1 VASAEQR
8 LIARSSYAQT
18 LNLGDAGLDVPAG
31 TTTSWAVPNVH
42 QGIRVFG
49 LSPSNYA
56 AYGVSVLNDLG
67 NNYSVNEDDV
77 GGYVQFEFGFDA
89 GPVPIRGNVGVRYVE
104 TKQEAT
110 GWARLSTG
118 NQLLSIENDYDN
130 TLPALNLVAEVTDEF
145 LVRFGAA
152 KVMTRPGL
160 GQLNPGLSLSI
171 AGNNRT
177 VTAGN
182 PFLEPFEAD
191 AYDLSFEWY
200 FAQESLLSLALFY
213 KDIGTFVQTI
223 RETGPFSSNP
233 FGLPE
238 SSALATCQ
246 AAGTV
251 DPATC
256 LNDWGFNIPTNTP
269 GGDLQGLEVSY
280 QQPFSFL
287 PGALSNFG
295 LLLNFT
301 YVDSE
306 VQYLNTAGVVVAEE
320 TLAGLSKRA
329 ANATVYFDNGTFSA
343 RVSAAYRD
351 EYLTTI
357 PGRNSSPLLGQQAVG
372 QNDVEGTA
380 ETLNLDFSSSWAVND
395 NLDLTFEALNLTD
408 EFEDQ
413 WISSTANRSVYY
425 HHTGRQYFLGARYKF

>member
-1 VASAEQR
+1 M
-8 LIARSSYAQT
+8 
-18 LNLGDAGLDVPAG
+18 N
-31 TTTSWAVPNVH
+31 WAVPDVH

-49 LSPSNYA
+49 LSPANYA
-56 AYGVSVLNDLG
+56 AYGVSVQNDLG
-67 NNYSVNEDDV
+67 SNFGVNEEDM
-77 GGYVQFEFGFDA
+77 GGYVQFEFGLDV
-89 GPVPIRGNVGVRYVE
+89 GPVPVRGNVGVRYVE
-104 TKQEAT
+104 TKQETT
-110 GWARLSTG
+110 GWARLAGG
-118 NQLLSIENDYDN
+118 NQLLTIENTYDN
-130 TLPALNLVAEVTDEF
+130 TLPSLNLVAEVTDEF
-145 LVRFGAA
+145 LIRFGAA

-182 PFLEPFEAD
+182 PFLKPFEAD
-191 AYDLSFEWY
+191 SYDLSFEWY

-233 FGLPE
+233 FGLPD
-238 SSALATCQ
+238 SAAIAACA

-251 DPATC
+251 DPAAC

-269 GGDLQGLEVSY
+269 GGDLQGLEISY

-287 PGALSNFG
+287 PGVLSNFG
-295 LLLNFT
+295 VILNYT

-306 VQYLNTAGVVVAEE
+306 VQYLNTTGAVVAEE
-320 TLAGLSKRA
+320 TLAGLSNNA
-329 ANATVYFDNGTFSA
+329 ANATLYFDNGTFSA
-343 RVSAAYRD
+343 RVSASYRD
-351 EYLTTI
+351 EYLTTV
-357 PGRNSSPLLGQQAVG
+357 PGRNSSPLLGAQAVG

-380 ETLNLDFSSSWAVND
+380 ETLNLDFSSSWAVTD
-395 NLDLTFEALNLTD
+395 SLDLTLEALNLTD

-413 WISSTANRSVYY
+413 WISSSANRNVYY